1 MIKLKTLI
9 EQEVKKA
16 DYSME
21 LHFDH
26 IDNLTDKIEK
36 QEAQKILKSA
46 KSHRLKAKLSRGMGG
61 RGYELDITNSNPQ
74 DILKFLI
81 NPKDKIFPRSQ
92 KKYAAELI
100 STHNDDDFE
109 YTSKGKFEMI

>member
-1 MIKLKTLI
+1 MKIVNVNVIVVKDITMIKLKTLI

-36 QEAQKILKSA
+36 SSSRTSSRLQEIV
-46 KSHRLKAKLSRGMGG
+46 
-61 RGYELDITNSNPQ
+61 
-74 DILKFLI
+74 
-81 NPKDKIFPRSQ
+81 DKIDNYNTR
-92 KKYAAELI
+92 KLDKDL
-100 STHNDDDFE
+100 
-109 YTSKGKFEMI
+109 